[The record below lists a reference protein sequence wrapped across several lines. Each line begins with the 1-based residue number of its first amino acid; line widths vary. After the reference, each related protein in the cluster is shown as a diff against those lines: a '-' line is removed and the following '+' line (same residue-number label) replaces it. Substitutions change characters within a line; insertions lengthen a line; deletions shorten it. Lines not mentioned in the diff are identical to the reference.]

1 MCKIT
6 ILGRGSMRDKAK
18 EEEMRQSLDPKFA
31 HLSEALH
38 VEVSTISPP
47 AEAHARIAYALAEL
61 RKFLVPDEES
71 MMMPPQRMGPPQF
84 RPGGPPNRGLPP
96 PHPLGFPGGPRGA
109 AGKTSVMSILDRARM
124 AMENSYGGDG
134 MGDEYMEDEY
144 EEYPP
149 AVPPR
154 GGPGVGAR
162 RPAPITPKGY
172 DEYDEDYYA
181 PPPKRA
187 LKAPVTA
194 ASGRFGVAP
203 KTHRVGRTCQTI

>member
-1 MCKIT
+1 
-6 ILGRGSMRDKAK
+6 
-18 EEEMRQSLDPKFA
+18 
-31 HLSEALH
+31 
-38 VEVSTISPP
+38 
-47 AEAHARIAYALAEL
+47 
-61 RKFLVPDEES
+61 
-71 MMMPPQRMGPPQF
+71 
-84 RPGGPPNRGLPP
+84 
-96 PHPLGFPGGPRGA
+96 
-109 AGKTSVMSILDRARM
+109 MSILDRARM

-194 ASGRFGVAP
+194 ASGRFGDSSSSRPFGGPAKGRAP
-203 KTHRVGRTCQTI
+203 ISGGMARSTGAGRFRSNQY